1 MEALF
6 KQFGTLF
13 ATGITGACC
22 LGLPIVLSALGS
34 VGLGFMIND
43 LILLPLF
50 YGFMAL
56 NLWML
61 YRRNQVHSRRAPF
74 WLALVGAVAA
84 GITLWTPLSF
94 VVYAGLLAIL
104 AGSVWDFTLAR
115 KRRREVAC

>member
-1 MEALF
+1 MAALL
-6 KQFGTLF
+6 KQFGALF

-22 LGLPIVLSALGS
+22 LGLPIILSALGS

-61 YRRNQVHSRRAPF
+61 YRRNQVHNRREPF
-74 WLALVGAVAA
+74 WLAVVGAALA
-84 GITLWTPLSF
+84 GISLWTPLSF
-94 VVYAGLLAIL
+94 AVYVGLLAIL
-104 AGSVWDFTLAR
+104 AGSVWDFILAR
-115 KRRREVAC
+115 KQRREVVC